1 MATRANDRVSCEA
14 QQIYLLEYLTKV
26 AVLRLVLLGD
36 KWLWLLLVVQMN
48 FLGGK
53 KQL

>member
-36 KWLWLLLVVQMN
+36 KWLWLLLVQMN
-48 FLGGK
+48 LLGGK